1 MELTSPLA
9 GKGDAEQEEGGG
21 KRVAKQLVALQL
33 LLQPSL
39 RCLFPALIKKQES
52 KSLSYPKGDVT
63 RDALLVATA
72 LGFIQHTSHWTSPKA
87 SYSKAFLY
95 KQLIRETRKLWEK
108 KTAAGIVLWPL
119 CRISGCS
126 TVKYY
131 SAFFC
136 WASLCSNTASRCR
149 HLLSHTED
157 SRAQHILF
165 LCDLLHPLL
174 LAGTRESAEMHRASL
189 GPPCKNG
196 GKRSSCSPA

>member
-21 KRVAKQLVALQL
+21 KWVAKQLVALQL

-39 RCLFPALIKKQES
+39 CCLFPALIKKQES
-52 KSLSYPKGDVT
+52 KSLSYPEGDVT

-87 SYSKAFLY
+87 SYSKTFLY

-108 KTAAGIVLWPL
+108 KTAAGTVLWPL

-131 SAFFC
+131 SSIF
-136 WASLCSNTASRCR
+136 
-149 HLLSHTED
+149 LLSF
-157 SRAQHILF
+157 SLQQY
-165 LCDLLHPLL
+165 CLL
-174 LAGTRESAEMHRASL
+174 LPSLAVTHRRFKGTTHSISLWSPTPFVACWDTRECRDAQ
-189 GPPCKNG
+189 
-196 GKRSSCSPA
+196 GKPGATLQKWG